1 MTTIYQ
7 LSSSESLSLGDML
20 AAFILDNGDT
30 RKIPMSLV
38 LAFMEENL
46 SRGTLETAYS
56 APAATGFSVNAESNT
71 HLILTPLAGYAAG
84 TIAIPASP
92 TDRDE
97 FLCNC
102 TQAVTTL
109 TINGNG
115 KSVVG
120 GPATLAANAFFR
132 LKYDGVLSTWYRIG

>member
-7 LSSSESLSLGDML
+7 LSAAESLSLGDML

-56 APAATGFSVNAESNT
+56 APSATGFSVNAESNT
-71 HLILTPLAGYAAG
+71 HLILTPLGSYATG
-84 TIAIPASP
+84 TIVMPASP

-102 TQAVTTL
+102 TQSVAAL
-109 TINGNG
+109 TISGNG
-115 KSVVG
+115 AVVAG
-120 GPATLAANAFFR
+120 GPTALTANAFFR
-132 LKYDGVLSTWYRIG
+132 LKYDGVLSTWYRIA

>member
-56 APAATGFSVNAESNT
+56 APSATGFSVNAASNT

-84 TIAIPASP
+84 TIVLPASP

-102 TQAVTTL
+102 TQAVTAL

-115 KSVVG
+115 KTVVG

>member
-7 LSSSESLSLGDML
+7 LSSTDLFP
-20 AAFILDNGDT
+20 AFILEDGDS
-30 RKIPMSLV
+30 RKVPLSLI

-46 SRGTLETAYS
+46 SRGTLETRYS
-56 APAATGFSVNAESNT
+56 APSATGFSVNAESNT
-71 HLILTPLAGYAAG
+71 HLILTPAAGYAAG
-84 TIAIPASP
+84 TIVLPASP

-102 TQAVTTL
+102 TQSVTTL

-115 KSVVG
+115 KTVMG

-132 LKYDGVLSTWYRIG
+132 LKYDGVLSIWYRVA